1 MMPCLLTSNSG
12 SVARGSEFNCVS
24 SGISVTI
31 MPMFIA
37 FFSWWYGNGWQQV
50 VGSFR
55 PRIRTIAEN
64 FSVTQLLRTLF
75 APWKRIITQPGRSL
89 EARFRAA
96 GDNAFSR
103 CIGFIIRVG
112 VLLAALV
119 CVVVVALLTIIEI
132 IVWPL
137 LPLAVPGFIIAGLV
151 R

>member
-1 MMPCLLTSNSG
+1 
-12 SVARGSEFNCVS
+12 
-24 SGISVTI
+24 
-31 MPMFIA
+31 MFIA

-50 VGSFR
+50 VNSFK

-64 FSVTQLLRTLF
+64 FSVRQLLRTLF
-75 APWKRIITQPGRSL
+75 APWRRIITQPGRSL

-96 GDNAFSR
+96 IDNAFSR
-103 CIGFIIRVG
+103 CVGFVVRLG

-119 CVVVVALLTIIEI
+119 CVVVVVLLSLIEI